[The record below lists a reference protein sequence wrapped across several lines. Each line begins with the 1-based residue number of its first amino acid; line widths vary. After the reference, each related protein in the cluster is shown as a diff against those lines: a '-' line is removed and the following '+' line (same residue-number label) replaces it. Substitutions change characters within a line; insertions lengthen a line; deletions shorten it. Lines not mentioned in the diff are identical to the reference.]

1 MTASVFGPSVG
12 SAWNEA
18 PPTAGAAPPDS
29 WIEPT
34 CQEPAYVDADVYVG
48 NGAML
53 GQPMIQACP
62 PDAWFWQILPEGL
75 IYRSYWA
82 GPHEP
87 RMGLVMFREDHSG
100 NSFWDAALGGR
111 VGLLRYGSGDVLWPQ
126 GWQLDFEGAALP
138 RLTLDTQRDLDSV
151 DFRAGVPL
159 TYGWQNWQFKVGYYH
174 LSSHMGDEY
183 AIRNNALDD
192 RINYVR
198 DAMVGGVSYYPDPM
212 LRLYGEA
219 AYAFNA
225 TGGAEPWEFQF
236 GFELAKA
243 GPTGPHGSPFLAAN
257 VQLLEEHNFGGAIN
271 AQAGWMWRSQTGRV
285 LRIGAQYYNGKSS
298 QYQFFDDSEE
308 QIGGGVWYDF

>member
-1 MTASVFGPSVG
+1 
-12 SAWNEA
+12 
-18 PPTAGAAPPDS
+18 
-29 WIEPT
+29 
-34 CQEPAYVDADVYVG
+34 
-48 NGAML
+48 
-53 GQPMIQACP
+53 
-62 PDAWFWQILPEGL
+62 
-75 IYRSYWA
+75 
-82 GPHEP
+82 
-87 RMGLVMFREDHSG
+87 MGLVLFREDHSG

-111 VGLLRYGSGDVLWPQ
+111 VGLLRYGNGDPLWGQ

-151 DFRAGVPL
+151 DFRAGIPL
-159 TYGWQNWQFKVGYYH
+159 TYGWREWQFKVGYYH

-198 DAMVGGVSYYPDPM
+198 DAMVGGVSYYPNPM

-225 TGGAEPWEFQF
+225 TGGSEPWEFQF

-243 GPTGPHGSPFLAAN
+243 GPTGADGSPFLAAN
-257 VQLLEEHNFGGAIN
+257 LQMREEHDFGGALN
-271 AQAGWMWRSQTGRV
+271 TQAGWMWRSQTGRV

-298 QYQFFDDSEE
+298 QYQFFDDSEQ